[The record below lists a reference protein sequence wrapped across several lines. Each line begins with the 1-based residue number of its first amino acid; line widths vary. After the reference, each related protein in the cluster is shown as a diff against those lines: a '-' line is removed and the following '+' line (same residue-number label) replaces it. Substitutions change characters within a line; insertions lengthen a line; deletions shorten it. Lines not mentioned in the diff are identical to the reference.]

1 MRIRAM
7 LEHGPYTGFLM
18 SMSLLKVL
26 DYICSKISMLSLVVM
41 AGITFA
47 DVFGR
52 VFFNSPIGFAY
63 EVVGICLAVCF
74 YSGLYHVHKKRKHV
88 KIDLLEK
95 IFKGRTGIFLAWFSY
110 IIEVVFFSALVYMV
124 YIQAKESRLFGDVF
138 MFLGLEKWIILAVMA
153 GFAMVALISLLV
165 VYPDNN
171 QE

>member
-1 MRIRAM
+1 MAP
-7 LEHGPYTGFLM
+7 LGNLM

-26 DYICSKISMLSLVVM
+26 DFICSKIAMLSLVVM

-52 VFFNSPIGFAY
+52 VVFNSPIGFSY
-63 EVVGICLAVCF
+63 EVVGICLAICF

-95 IFKGRTGIFLAWFSY
+95 IFRGTLGSILSWFSY

-124 YIQAKESRLFGDVF
+124 YRQAEESKVFGDIF
-138 MFLGLEKWIILAVMA
+138 MFLGWDKWIIIAVMA
-153 GFAMVALISLLV
+153 GFAMVALLSLIV
-165 VYPDNN
+165 AYPDSN
-171 QE
+171 QD